1 MQLATCQN
9 LTDTPRGSYIFGMPN
24 DLHRA
29 ILTAVIELDVSHEKS
44 YAPPPLFII
53 SIDLLVLR
61 LETQTIHLRRAFRH
75 KLCYDI
81 RSGCRVKEREG
92 EKAK

>member
-44 YAPPPLFII
+44 RMPRPLSLSFLLTSSCYVSRRRQFI
-53 SIDLLVLR
+53 
-61 LETQTIHLRRAFRH
+61 
-75 KLCYDI
+75 
-81 RSGCRVKEREG
+81 
-92 EKAK
+92 

>member
-44 YAPPPLFII
+44 RMPRPPLFII
-53 SIDLLVLR
+53 PIDLLVLR
-61 LETQTIHLRRAFRH
+61 LEAQTIHLRRAFRH

-81 RSGCRVKEREG
+81 CMKWL
-92 EKAK
+92 